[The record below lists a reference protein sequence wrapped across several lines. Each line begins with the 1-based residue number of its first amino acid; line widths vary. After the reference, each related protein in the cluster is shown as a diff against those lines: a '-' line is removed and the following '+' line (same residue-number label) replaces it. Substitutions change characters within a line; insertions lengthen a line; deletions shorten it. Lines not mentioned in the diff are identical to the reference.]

1 MENDFDFGGWATR
14 ANLRCSDGRTI
25 MKDAFKGDHGKTVPL
40 VWNHQHDS
48 PESVLG
54 HALLENRED
63 GVYAYC
69 KFNSTAK
76 GQDAK
81 IQVEHG
87 DITALSIFANGLK
100 EEGKKVFHGNIREV
114 SLVLAGANPGAC
126 IDSIIVH
133 ADGSCGEDRDQGI
146 IYTGEEIELFHAED
160 PNTENPGASDGGD
173 ENPDETLLDVFNTLT
188 DKQKVVVCA
197 MMDQIISND
206 DTTDEQSEND
216 EEENNMKHNVFD
228 KSTEKDQVLMH
239 SDTQEIL
246 TLAKSKNCGS
256 LRSAMAIYQA
266 EHSEELAHNGIK
278 NEADFYEALFP
289 EVKDLNP
296 GAPELIT
303 EDQSWV
309 ASVLNGAHKSPIS
322 RVRTR
327 QVDVRNI
334 DNLRAKGYKKGSKK
348 ALRGDPTLVHRSTD
362 PQTVYVRSD
371 LKRDDVVDITDF
383 DVAAYMY
390 AIDQMTLKEELA
402 TAVTI
407 GDGRELEDDQKIS
420 PDHIRPIWTDDEL
433 YTLHFDVN
441 FAKMKSELQG
451 TDTSKYF
458 GDNYVWAEAIV
469 ETLLNARK
477 HYRGSGRP
485 KFYCTTDLVN
495 KMLLARDR
503 NGLRIYNT
511 INDIK
516 SALNVVEVVTVEK
529 FENQVRTT
537 TDGKKKQLMGIFV
550 DMRDYNIGATKG
562 GEVTHFTG
570 FDINFNLLQ
579 SLLETRVSGALTRVA
594 SAIVLEED
602 ITDGGASSVASSGD
616 DAV

>member
-40 VWNHQHDS
+40 VWNHQHNS
-48 PESVLG
+48 PENVLG

-76 GQDAK
+76 GQVTK

-87 DITALSIFANGLK
+87 DITALSIFANGLR
-100 EEGKKVFHGNIREV
+100 EEGKKVLHGNIREV
-114 SLVLAGANPGAC
+114 SLVLAGANPGAS

-133 ADGSCGEDRDQGI
+133 ADGSCGEDHDQGV
-146 IYTGEEIELFHAED
+146 IYTGEEIELFHAE
-160 PNTENPGASDGGD
+160 NSDAPEGGD

-188 DKQKVVVCA
+188 DKQKVVVYA
-197 MMDQIISND
+197 MMDQIIGND
-206 DTTDEQSEND
+206 DNTDDQSDNNK
-216 EEENNMKHNVFD
+216 EENNMKHNAFD
-228 KSTEKDQVLMH
+228 KSTDKDQVLMH

-246 TLAKSKNCGS
+246 TLAKSKNCGT
-256 LRSAMAIYQA
+256 LKSAMAIYQA
-266 EHSEELAHNGIK
+266 EHSEELAHDGIQT
-278 NEADFYEALFP
+278 EADFYEALFP
-289 EVKDLNP
+289 DVKDLNP

-327 QVDVRNI
+327 QADVRNI
-334 DNLRAKGYKKGSKK
+334 DNLRAKGYKKGAKK

-390 AIDQMTLKEELA
+390 AIDQMVLKEELA
-402 TAVTI
+402 TAIMI

-433 YTLHFDVN
+433 YTLHFDVD

-469 ETLLNARK
+469 EKLLNARK
-477 HYRGSGRP
+477 QYRGSGRP

-503 NGLRIYNT
+503 NGLRIYST

-516 SALNVVEVVTVEK
+516 SALNVAEVVTVEK

-570 FDINFNLLQ
+570 FDINFNMLQ

-602 ITDGGASSVASSGD
+602 ITEGTSSLGD